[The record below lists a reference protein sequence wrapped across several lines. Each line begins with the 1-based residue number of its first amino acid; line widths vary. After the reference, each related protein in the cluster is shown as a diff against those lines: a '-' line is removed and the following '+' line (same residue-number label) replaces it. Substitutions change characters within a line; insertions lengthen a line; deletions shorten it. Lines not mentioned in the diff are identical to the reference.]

1 MKNCFFLV
9 LFIVGAFSGYA
20 EILSGRIRF
29 INEGEPGE
37 YFVAINEDIRISPR
51 EIEVTPATEIQV
63 RIYQTRLFSSPVF
76 YNGKVKVDSGSTLNI
91 RFTIPFLISEEKE
104 FIEKK
109 EQAISFLEIKNPF
122 SGEVKKELSTLIRVF
137 SDTPFCPELQIYA
150 KFYQEKLNRILA
162 EERKLQTSTVAI
174 ADSEAV
180 LYDFNG
186 KAFFYTGIS
195 FSAMWYP
202 VEETFAAK
210 IGGGLNLGFAVP
222 VKSFFSLGYFTSGVF
237 EPGLFMLVLGL
248 TPFFSF
254 SVGENKDVSLA
265 VSPLEGIGRFDYR
278 EMPVVSCFG
287 LGAAIQA
294 DFRNVYFR
302 LMCGGSFEKEFIAT
316 LSAGCRWDLKIGNRE
331 NVL

>member
-104 FIEKK
+104 FIEKR

-202 VEETFAAK
+202 VEGTYATVF
-210 IGGGLNLGFAVP
+210 GGGLNSGFSVP
-222 VKSFFSLGYFTSGVF
+222 VKAFASVGYFISGIF
-237 EPGLFMLVLGL
+237 EPSLFTFGGGL
-248 TPFFSF
+248 TPSF
-254 SVGENKDVSLA
+254 AFHFGENKEFSFGI
-265 VSPLEGIGRFDYR
+265 SPLEGFVPIDYR
-278 EMPVVSCFG
+278 SHPVVTKFG
-287 LGAAIQA
+287 LNASVQF
-294 DFRNVYFR
+294 DFKNAYCRIS
-302 LMCGGSFEKEFIAT
+302 GGGTFDREPVMI
-316 LSAGCRWDLKIGNRE
+316 LSAGFRWDFPVSARRMI
-331 NVL
+331 

>member
-1 MKNCFFLV
+1 MKNCFFLL

-37 YFVAINEDIRISPR
+37 YFVAINEDIRMSPR

-202 VEETFAAK
+202 VEGTYATVF
-210 IGGGLNLGFAVP
+210 GGGLNSGFSVP
-222 VKSFFSLGYFTSGVF
+222 VKAFASVGYFISGIF
-237 EPGLFMLVLGL
+237 EPSLFTFGGGL
-248 TPFFSF
+248 TPSF
-254 SVGENKDVSLA
+254 AFHFGENKEFSFGI
-265 VSPLEGIGRFDYR
+265 SPLEGFVRIDYR
-278 EMPVVSCFG
+278 SHPVVTKFG
-287 LGAAIQA
+287 LNASVQF
-294 DFRNVYFR
+294 DFKNAYCRIS
-302 LMCGGSFEKEFIAT
+302 GGGTFDREPVMI
-316 LSAGCRWDLKIGNRE
+316 LSAGFRWDFPVSARRMI
-331 NVL
+331 

>member
-104 FIEKK
+104 FIEKR

-202 VEETFAAK
+202 VEGTYATVF
-210 IGGGLNLGFAVP
+210 GGGLNSGFSVP
-222 VKSFFSLGYFTSGVF
+222 VKAFASVGYFISGIF
-237 EPGLFMLVLGL
+237 EPSLFTFGGGL
-248 TPFFSF
+248 TPSF
-254 SVGENKDVSLA
+254 AFHFGENKEFSFGI
-265 VSPLEGIGRFDYR
+265 SPLEGFVRIDYR
-278 EMPVVSCFG
+278 SHPVVTKFG
-287 LGAAIQA
+287 LNASVQF
-294 DFRNVYFR
+294 DFKNAYCRIS
-302 LMCGGSFEKEFIAT
+302 GGGTFDREPVMI
-316 LSAGCRWDLKIGNRE
+316 LSAGFRWDFPVSARRMI
-331 NVL
+331 

>member
-1 MKNCFFLV
+1 MKNCFFLL

-195 FSAMWYP
+195 FSALWYP
-202 VEETFAAK
+202 VEGTYATVF
-210 IGGGLNLGFAVP
+210 GGGLNSGFSVP
-222 VKSFFSLGYFTSGVF
+222 VKAFASVGYFISGIF
-237 EPGLFMLVLGL
+237 EPSLFTFGGGL
-248 TPFFSF
+248 TPFFAF
-254 SVGENKDVSLA
+254 HFGENKEFSFGI
-265 VSPLEGIGRFDYR
+265 SPLEGFVRIDYR
-278 EMPVVSCFG
+278 SHPVVTKFG
-287 LGAAIQA
+287 LNASVQF
-294 DFRNVYFR
+294 DFKNAYCRIS
-302 LMCGGSFEKEFIAT
+302 GGGTFDREPVMI
-316 LSAGCRWDLKIGNRE
+316 LSAGFRWDFPVSARRMI
-331 NVL
+331 

>member
-195 FSAMWYP
+195 FSALWYP
-202 VEETFAAK
+202 VEGTYATVF
-210 IGGGLNLGFAVP
+210 GGGLNSGFSVP
-222 VKSFFSLGYFTSGVF
+222 VKAFASVGYFISGIF
-237 EPGLFMLVLGL
+237 EPSLFTFGGGL
-248 TPFFSF
+248 TPSF
-254 SVGENKDVSLA
+254 AFHFGENKEFSFGI
-265 VSPLEGIGRFDYR
+265 SPLEGFVRIDYR
-278 EMPVVSCFG
+278 SHPVVTKFG
-287 LGAAIQA
+287 LNASVQF
-294 DFRNVYFR
+294 DFKNAYCRIS
-302 LMCGGSFEKEFIAT
+302 GGGTFDREPVMI
-316 LSAGCRWDLKIGNRE
+316 LSAGFRWDFPVSARRMI
-331 NVL
+331 

>member
-195 FSAMWYP
+195 FSALWYP
-202 VEETFAAK
+202 VEGTYATVF
-210 IGGGLNLGFAVP
+210 GGGLNSGFSVP
-222 VKSFFSLGYFTSGVF
+222 VKAFVSVGYFISGIF
-237 EPGLFMLVLGL
+237 EPSLFTFGGGL
-248 TPFFSF
+248 TPSF
-254 SVGENKDVSLA
+254 AFHFGENKEFSFGI
-265 VSPLEGIGRFDYR
+265 SPLEGFVRIDYR
-278 EMPVVSCFG
+278 SHPVVTKFG
-287 LGAAIQA
+287 LNASVQF
-294 DFRNVYFR
+294 DFKNAYCRIS
-302 LMCGGSFEKEFIAT
+302 GGGTFDREPVMI
-316 LSAGCRWDLKIGNRE
+316 LSAGFRWDFPVSARRMI
-331 NVL
+331 

>member
-1 MKNCFFLV
+1 MKNCFFLL

-195 FSAMWYP
+195 FSALWYP
-202 VEETFAAK
+202 VEGTYATVF
-210 IGGGLNLGFAVP
+210 GGGLNSGFSVP
-222 VKSFFSLGYFTSGVF
+222 VKAFASVGYFISGIF
-237 EPGLFMLVLGL
+237 EPSLFTFGGGL
-248 TPFFSF
+248 TPSF
-254 SVGENKDVSLA
+254 AFHFGENKEFSFGI
-265 VSPLEGIGRFDYR
+265 SPLEGFVRIDYR
-278 EMPVVSCFG
+278 SHPVVTKFG
-287 LGAAIQA
+287 LNASVQF
-294 DFRNVYFR
+294 DFKNAYCRIS
-302 LMCGGSFEKEFIAT
+302 GGGTFDREPVMI
-316 LSAGCRWDLKIGNRE
+316 LSAGFRWDFPVSARRMI
-331 NVL
+331 